1 VKIDCLKD
9 GSERCP
15 LIRLYDFQSDE
26 TRSLIKAFKS
36 LAHGAANEIS
46 LRAIVP
52 IESID
57 GTQII
62 FVRNE
67 TGQGVI
73 EKECLRFALV
83 LPAEQW
89 RLNAEIVEPFSN
101 GNFGYQWLAP
111 ETSDIQ
117 VLLSKSGE
125 W

>member
-1 VKIDCLKD
+1 VKIDYLKD

-26 TRSLIKAFKS
+26 ARSLIKAFKS
-36 LAHGAANEIS
+36 LANGTTNELS
-46 LRAIVP
+46 LGTIVP
-52 IESID
+52 IDSID

-67 TGQGVI
+67 IGQGVI
-73 EKECLRFALV
+73 EKERLRFALV

-101 GNFGYQWLAP
+101 GTFGYQWLAP
-111 ETSDIQ
+111 EASDIQ
-117 VLLSKSGE
+117 VLLSKSGD

>member
-1 VKIDCLKD
+1 MKIDYLED

-26 TRSLIKAFKS
+26 ARSLIKAFES
-36 LAHGAANEIS
+36 LANGTTNEIS
-46 LRAIVP
+46 LGAIVP
-52 IESID
+52 IDTID
-57 GTQII
+57 GTQIT

-67 TGQGVI
+67 LGQGVI
-73 EKECLRFALV
+73 EKERFRFALA

-101 GNFGYQWLAP
+101 GTFGYQWLAP

-117 VLLSKSGE
+117 VLLSKSGD